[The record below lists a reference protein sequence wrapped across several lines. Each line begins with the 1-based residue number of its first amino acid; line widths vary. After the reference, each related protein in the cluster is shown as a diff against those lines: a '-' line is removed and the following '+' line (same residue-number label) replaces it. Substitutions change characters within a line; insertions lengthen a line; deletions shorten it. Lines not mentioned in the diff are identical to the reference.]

1 MSDPAA
7 TSDPTAQTGSPAAPK
22 DALRGVME
30 RQLSVLGRLAEAG
43 LNLALAIERQATT
56 EGAAQVVS
64 GDVAL
69 AYGRVSRAV
78 RLTVALQAKVIKELQ
93 GLDQVVAR
101 ELYADRCNAE
111 RERLRLAKLRQ
122 DRVQRIVERV
132 IAAEVADAAEVDR
145 LADEACERLEH
156 DDIYGDLTTRPVGEI
171 IALICRDLDLSPDWT
186 RLAAEAWAQEE
197 IDSGAAGSP
206 FAALRWLDPPNAE
219 DGEAHAG
226 QGPAE
231 LRAASP

>member
-78 RLTVALQAKVIKELQ
+78 RLTVALQAKVVKELQ
-93 GLDQVVAR
+93 GLDQVAAR

-111 RERLRLAKLRQ
+111 RQRLRLAKLRQ

-219 DGEAHAG
+219 DGEADAG

-231 LRAASP
+231 RRAASP